1 MSAGGKQDRIALL
14 LEQANAAALAD
25 SLVKASELLKEASHL
40 DPENAKVKEA
50 WLALQKQE
58 QTGDLVK
65 LIRGYLDGG
74 DEQDGHKALLVI
86 RQKRLSPSEAE
97 EAIRILLDYTGEAKL
112 LDTLTG
118 TLLYTSVD
126 ARKVLVARFKEPI
139 SEIFDHLFD
148 RGEESFKA
156 LATLPFDEAV
166 WKSKDDQKAAQR
178 DLFRLGIA
186 KLIDAGIDH
195 LERPMQMIARQLS
208 VAPDNVSDLID
219 DDVFEVVLMSLDIR
233 LEASLRRQAMLATA
247 KALETLKEKGDALFG
262 HFLASK
268 VAKQT
273 NDDLIVAFSAASA
286 VFPMVPTVA
295 ANLFM
300 TDGFVQQLVPNLERN
315 SEAASHGQRKSRTLE
330 QAALELLSAACVD
343 KPCREAIDRYCSPW
357 LQGLSDEREGTH
369 KALAALILA
378 KINSSSQEEIT
389 AKLADLVLVGDGERD
404 QAVEGLAYTS
414 LQPKIKEEIAA
425 NPKLLKSLVDAL
437 TERKSATFGCL
448 TVFSNLTT
456 YRTVQTAEQKKMA
469 QLKAYANSS
478 KPAPEDPLDND
489 TFVTSRARRLLDANV
504 VPALVSCSTQTTSP
518 ANIAIVVQ
526 ILLSLSKDQKHRPQ
540 MAQQGA
546 IKLLLQIRD
555 RLVKTDKSTPEASS
569 IERSASHALARLLI
583 SVNPSHVFSATL
595 SASSAVSTLIPLL
608 TIDQDAEQRD
618 LLPTFEALLA
628 LTNLASMQDN
638 AIRDLQIRTAWTQL
652 EELLFSSNTLVQR
665 ASVELVCNLMASPS
679 GVAKFADGSND
690 AKRRVQILLALADVE
705 DLATRR
711 AAGGA
716 LAMLT
721 EWDAAVTAVLD
732 KEGSMGIVLGL
743 CEEESEELRHRGFA
757 CLANVVNAPGEVGVR
772 GVNAVKDAE
781 GEEVVKDALRSTK
794 NPDVLALGV
803 EVLKKLMG

>member
-1 MSAGGKQDRIALL
+1 M
-14 LEQANAAALAD
+14 
-25 SLVKASELLKEASHL
+25 
-40 DPENAKVKEA
+40 
-50 WLALQKQE
+50 
-58 QTGDLVK
+58 
-65 LIRGYLDGG
+65 
-74 DEQDGHKALLVI
+74 
-86 RQKRLSPSEAE
+86 
-97 EAIRILLDYTGEAKL
+97 
-112 LDTLTG
+112 
-118 TLLYTSVD
+118 
-126 ARKVLVARFKEPI
+126 
-139 SEIFDHLFD
+139 
-148 RGEESFKA
+148 
-156 LATLPFDEAV
+156 
-166 WKSKDDQKAAQR
+166 
-178 DLFRLGIA
+178 
-186 KLIDAGIDH
+186 
-195 LERPMQMIARQLS
+195 
-208 VAPDNVSDLID
+208 
-219 DDVFEVVLMSLDIR
+219 
-233 LEASLRRQAMLATA
+233 
-247 KALETLKEKGDALFG
+247 
-262 HFLASK
+262 
-268 VAKQT
+268 
-273 NDDLIVAFSAASA
+273 
-286 VFPMVPTVA
+286 
-295 ANLFM
+295 
-300 TDGFVQQLVPNLERN
+300 
-315 SEAASHGQRKSRTLE
+315 
-330 QAALELLSAACVD
+330 
-343 KPCREAIDRYCSPW
+343 
-357 LQGLSDEREGTH
+357 
-369 KALAALILA
+369 ILA

-757 CLANVVNAPGEVGVR
+757 CLVNVVNAPGEVGVR